1 MLTMEEFVS
10 KWGYWAVFL
19 GSLIEGESVILPA
32 GYFAS
37 QGFLS
42 LPWVI
47 TIAFF
52 GTLIADQS
60 LFMVGHVWG
69 RRILSF
75 FPKLNPPAE
84 RAFLFLKQYGSFY
97 ILTFR
102 FIYGVRIISPLIIGT
117 AGFPFGQFAFLNLIA
132 AALWSVLSCGAGYV
146 FGNFIMYHLSP
157 VQRFLLLG
165 ALGVGCLCWLVWKA
179 YLFYK
184 KEFA

>member
-1 MLTMEEFVS
+1 MEDFVAQ
-10 KWGYWAVFL
+10 WGYWAVFL

-37 QGFLS
+37 QGVLDLS
-42 LPWVI
+42 KVMI
-47 TIAFF
+47 IAFF
-52 GTLIADQS
+52 GTLIADQG
-60 LFMVGHVWG
+60 LFLIGHVWG
-69 RRILSF
+69 KRVLSF
-75 FPKLNPPAE
+75 FPKLDPPAQK
-84 RAFLFLKQYGSFY
+84 AFLFLKQYGIFY

-117 AGFPFGQFAFLNLIA
+117 AGFPFGQFVFLNFVA

-146 FGNFIMYHLSP
+146 FGSFIMYHLSP
-157 VQRFLLLG
+157 LQRFFFLG
-165 ALGVGCLCWLVWKA
+165 GLGIACLCWLLWKA